1 MEKAFRNRYYLIFIS
16 ALLGPLTTNSL
27 IPIFEQLR
35 INFGLSLIAQVSL
48 TISFYILPF
57 AVFQLFAGTFSDVID
72 KKLAVG
78 IGYIIF
84 TAGLFLS
91 LMAVFAQNFLLFL
104 IAFLIQGIGFSF
116 INPTVLAILNIITPE
131 PKKGMVMGLYNS
143 TAGAGVALGGFLS
156 SLAINLISPAFWYFI
171 FVLNPII
178 TILAFI
184 SFLFALKNCEAL
196 VCKTYDLGV
205 LKEDSEKLGARELIK
220 ATLLQL
226 KEGLN
231 IVIFLLGIVGF
242 FAFFTVITLTNTLN
256 EQIRISL
263 VNLTNEEVINYVSL
277 ILTINGLI
285 SVALSPITGNLLKKI
300 NPTIMLGAGFLLM
313 LTVVFLPF
321 GTSIVHYMLFSFL
334 IYIGSALVWPALFKA
349 AMDIDVKK
357 SGTNSAIINS
367 LRFLGYALVSPFYLL
382 IGIPIIFYFVFF
394 CDIITMGIIVYLKKF
409 K

>member
-104 IAFLIQGIGFSF
+104 IAFLVQGIGFSF

-156 SLAINLISPAFWYFI
+156 SLAINLISPDFWYFI

-178 TILAFI
+178 TILSFI
-184 SFLFALKNCEAL
+184 SFIFALKNCEAL
-196 VCKTYDLGV
+196 VCKTYDLGGTNND
-205 LKEDSEKLGARELIK
+205 KPSAKELIK

-226 KEGLN
+226 KEGMN
-231 IVIFLLGIVGF
+231 IVIILLGIIGF
-242 FAFFTVITLTNTLN
+242 FGFFTVITLTNTLN

-263 VNLTNEEVINYVSL
+263 PNLSNEEVINYVSL

-285 SVALSPITGNLLKKI
+285 SVVLSPITGNLLKKV
-300 NPTIMLGAGFLLM
+300 NPLIMLGAGFLLM
-313 LTVVFLPF
+313 LTVIFLPF
-321 GTSIVHYMLFSFL
+321 GTSIVHFMLFSFL

-382 IGIPIIFYFVFF
+382 IGIPIIFYFVFI
-394 CDIITMGIIVYLKKF
+394 CDIITMGIILYLKKF